1 MHRRRTCSR
10 QTSSVSHRESFPPPP
25 PLPVVVTRGDD
36 KDDRGAG
43 GVTVDVDAAAAA
55 PLVDERPLAAPATGT
70 LVTAAVGGSG
80 RAT

>member
-1 MHRRRTCSR
+1 
-10 QTSSVSHRESFPPPP
+10 
-25 PLPVVVTRGDD
+25 
-36 KDDRGAG
+36 
-43 GVTVDVDAAAAA
+43 VTVDVDAAAAA